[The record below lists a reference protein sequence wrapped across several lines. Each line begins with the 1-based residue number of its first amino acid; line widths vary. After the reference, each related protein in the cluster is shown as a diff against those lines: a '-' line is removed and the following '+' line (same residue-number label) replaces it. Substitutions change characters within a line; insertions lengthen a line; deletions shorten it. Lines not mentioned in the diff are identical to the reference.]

1 MDKLKELT
9 PLLPPSS
16 HTQAPLPL
24 VSALAG
30 RHPDID
36 QPRAVTAVDTSSIT
50 PRTICPRSP
59 SITIISPPPNH
70 KPHVRKINST
80 HHQPKQEKFEDID
93 LLSLSDSDIK
103 PFTTPVKSE
112 SAASVQVINLCSPS
126 PPDIKKP
133 ASAVAQRRRSS
144 VVEAPGIVHVGSIYP
159 SLEAAQEAIYA
170 QENRLGHVWRRG
182 QGTKHSNGSQKKMTF
197 RCNHYHRPTPIHSH
211 LIDPSD
217 HRKGKSIKT
226 DCMAHVNVNQIRHS
240 TLWHVTFTDWNHNHE
255 REIPIGG
262 SIRRPATQEQR
273 KLVTELATSAGN
285 FSRKQ
290 ISNILSNRFS
300 QTLEPRQIGN
310 IAAKARQEA
319 RNSVASLGG
328 DIPAIIAS
336 LQKNTEDEHGWKYHL
351 KLNDSQTVTG
361 VWWQS
366 PLQAELTKRFSDILI
381 NDNTYNRNNTGYPL
395 NIGVVIDNTG
405 SSRNAWYALHATE
418 DLGHHNWVMRCHLD
432 STGNVHPEVFASD
445 RSQSLISSVE
455 STLPLTDHIYC
466 LHHLDGN
473 VTTNVRGG
481 LGAEWGN
488 FQHDFWAA
496 YRAVSPEEFE
506 RLWKHL
512 VTRYPSTQAY
522 LNSELYPCRERWAW
536 AWVSFKFT
544 AGVRTNGRVEAEN
557 RVNKLIGGPKT
568 GLKQLF
574 DRLNERTNGQH
585 VNEMIRVREVY

>member
-1 MDKLKELT
+1 MN
-9 PLLPPSS
+9 PHQSPS
-16 HTQAPLPL
+16 
-24 VSALAG
+24 LA
-30 RHPDID
+30 
-36 QPRAVTAVDTSSIT
+36 

-59 SITIISPPPNH
+59 SVTIISPPR
-70 KPHVRKINST
+70 KPHVQKIT
-80 HHQPKQEKFEDID
+80 QRQLRFTKITQTKQEKFEDLD
-93 LLSLSDSDIK
+93 LLSLSDSSDIK
-103 PFTTPVKSE
+103 PFATPVKAEVSE
-112 SAASVQVINLCSPS
+112 SAVQVIDLCSPGS
-126 PPDIKKP
+126 PDIKKP
-133 ASAVAQRRRSS
+133 PSAVTVAQRRSS

-170 QENRLGHVWRRG
+170 QENRLGHVWRRA

-197 RCNHYHRPTPIHSH
+197 RCNHYHHPTPTHLHS
-211 LIDPSD
+211 IDPSD

-226 DCMAHVNVNQIRHS
+226 NCMAHVNVNQIRHS
-240 TLWHVTFTDWNHNHE
+240 SLWHVTFTNWNHNHE

-310 IAAKARQEA
+310 IATKARQEA
-319 RNSVASLGG
+319 RAAVASLGG

-366 PLQAELTKRFSDILI
+366 PLQADLTKRFGDILI
-381 NDNTYNRNNTGYPL
+381 NDNTYNRNNIGYPL

-418 DLGHHNWVMRCHLD
+418 DLAHHNWVMRCHLD
-432 STGNVHPEVFASD
+432 SAGVHPEVFASD
-445 RSQSLISSVE
+445 RSPSLISSVE
-455 STLPLTDHIYC
+455 TTLPLTDHIYC

-512 VTRYPSTQAY
+512 ITRYPSTQAY

>member
-1 MDKLKELT
+1 MQT
-9 PLLPPSS
+9 
-16 HTQAPLPL
+16 
-24 VSALAG
+24 
-30 RHPDID
+30 
-36 QPRAVTAVDTSSIT
+36 
-50 PRTICPRSP
+50 
-59 SITIISPPPNH
+59 
-70 KPHVRKINST
+70 
-80 HHQPKQEKFEDID
+80 KFEDID
-93 LLSLSDSDIK
+93 LISLSGLSDSSDIK
-103 PFTTPVKSE
+103 PFATPVKQE
-112 SAASVQVINLCSPS
+112 VSAVQVIDLCSPS
-126 PPDIKKP
+126 PDIKKST
-133 ASAVAQRRRSS
+133 SAVTVAVTHRSS
-144 VVEAPGIVHVGSIYP
+144 VVEAPGIVRVGSVYP

-182 QGTKHSNGSQKKMTF
+182 QGTKHSDGSQKKMTF
-197 RCNHYHRPTPIHSH
+197 RCNHYHCPTPTHSH

-240 TLWHVTFTDWNHNHE
+240 TLWHVTVTDWEHNHE

-262 SIRRPATQEQR
+262 SIRQPATQEQR
-273 KLVTELATSAGN
+273 KLVTELATSASN

-310 IAAKARQEA
+310 IATKARQEA
-319 RNSVASLGG
+319 RDAVALLGG

-336 LQKNTEDEHGWKYHL
+336 LQNKMEDEHGWKYHL

-418 DLGHHNWVMRCHLD
+418 DLAHHNWVMRCHLD
-432 STGNVHPEVFASD
+432 SAGTHPEVFASD
-445 RSQSLISSVE
+445 RSASLISSVE
-455 STLPLTDHIYC
+455 AILPLTDHIYC

-522 LNSELYPCRERWAW
+522 LDSELYLCRKRWAW

-574 DRLNERTNGQH
+574 DRLNERTDGQH
-585 VNEMIRVREVY
+585 VNEMIRVREVCYLNFLIQLSP